1 MADTTP
7 QFIRLGLRKRDCS
20 TRLRMRWDRSPET
33 CATVARILPV
43 EDQVYHAK
51 FANNEIYNLVPLP
64 KPAPPQEWAC
74 VYPGPGDLLFAPVS
88 SRLTG
93 GFAGGNTL
101 SEQKLVVDEDG
112 WLLDFAFFYERGKQ
126 PDEPLRD
133 RSKHAVRDGHLVRGA
148 RGPSPRRAATFGS
161 PERWARACTSN
172 PPESKLL
179 RTRREAFSRSIQGC
193 RRNRRA
199 ASGWGSSFRA
209 FAPPVK
215 RRSAIPRPGTTSI
228 GCAGFGFPHIRTVD
242 AHTEANGRHDV
253 ESVFDTG
260 REDKLVA
267 AARELAGAGC
277 AAVAWP
283 CTCGSFIGGLAW
295 SRSQADAM
303 ARVTALPVTSTSLA
317 MLEAVTAL
325 GADTVDVVSA
335 YPAPTTHRFLRFLDD
350 AGIGVAAMVSLDCKD
365 ELLSHALNIRRE
377 VAQFTRSLSPR
388 THPLLIP
395 DTAINAIALIAD
407 LEEDIGRPVVAGNQ
421 ATFVAQPENCSATI
435 AE

>member
-1 MADTTP
+1 MP
-7 QFIRLGLRKRDCS
+7 EESSSRERLGLIIPGI
-20 TRLRMRWDRSPET
+20 RSAGEEAIGDPET
-33 CATVARILPV
+33 R
-43 EDQVYHAK
+43 H
-51 FANNEIYNLVPLP
+51 
-64 KPAPPQEWAC
+64 
-74 VYPGPGDLLFAPVS
+74 
-88 SRLTG
+88 
-93 GFAGGNTL
+93 
-101 SEQKLVVDEDG
+101 
-112 WLLDFAFFYERGKQ
+112 YE
-126 PDEPLRD
+126 
-133 RSKHAVRDGHLVRGA
+133 HWM
-148 RGPSPRRAATFGS
+148 RR
-161 PERWARACTSN
+161 
-172 PPESKLL
+172 
-179 RTRREAFSRSIQGC
+179 
-193 RRNRRA
+193 
-199 ASGWGSSFRA
+199 
-209 FAPPVK
+209 
-215 RRSAIPRPGTTSI
+215 
-228 GCAGFGFPHIRTVD
+228 FGFPHIRTVD
-242 AHTEANGRHDV
+242 AYTEANGRHDV

-350 AGIGVAAMVSLDCKD
+350 AGIGVAAMVSLDCED

-421 ATFVAQPENCSATI
+421 ATLWHSLKLLGHDCRVAGAGVLLGGPDVADKRSANAQGI
-435 AE
+435 RP